1 MKIRKWL
8 LVVIVL
14 WLFTLTMFN
23 ITNSKKFYQD
33 AYSIRLTNTSW
44 SIIENGNGEDIKEL
58 KVKVKNNQVYVK
70 ITLWNNK
77 TVERTYERNKLIYVD
92 YI

>member
-1 MKIRKWL
+1 MFKKAFVTL
-8 LVVIVL
+8 IVL
-14 WLFTLTMFN
+14 WLFAITLTD

-44 SIIENGNGEDIKEL
+44 SIIENGSGEDIKEL